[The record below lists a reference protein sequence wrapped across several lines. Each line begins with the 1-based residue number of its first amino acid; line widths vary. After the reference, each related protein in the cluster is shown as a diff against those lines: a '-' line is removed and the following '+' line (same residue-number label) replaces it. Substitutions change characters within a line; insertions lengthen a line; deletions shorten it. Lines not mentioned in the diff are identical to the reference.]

1 MPVRNCREIGE
12 NLQRIITR
20 LMANDNLV
28 NLLYY
33 TDKDPLS
40 NPCLTDEQKKK
51 EVFNKLIKIVPK
63 LDPTETAKSIV
74 AITANNGR
82 NLDAN
87 TEFKNVAI
95 TITVFVPVTQWLI
108 KGTNLRPFAILG
120 EIQDSLNGK
129 TVNGLGKMVG
139 GDFDLNFISDEMTA
153 YNQYYIITSYD

>member
-1 MPVRNCREIGE
+1 MS
-12 NLQRIITR
+12 
-20 LMANDNLV
+20 NDNLV

-63 LDPTETAKSIV
+63 LDPTEDAKSVI

-82 NLDAN
+82 SLDAN
-87 TEFKNVAI
+87 TEFKNVTI
-95 TITVFVPVTQWLI
+95 TITVFVPTSQWLI

-120 EIQDSLNGK
+120 EIQESLNGK
-129 TVNGLGKMVG
+129 LVNGLGRMIG
-139 GDFDLNFISDEMTA
+139 GDFDLNYVTDEMTA
-153 YNQYYIITSYD
+153 YNQYYIITAYD

>member
-120 EIQDSLNGK
+120 EI
-129 TVNGLGKMVG
+129 
-139 GDFDLNFISDEMTA
+139 
-153 YNQYYIITSYD
+153 